1 MEIIT
6 SIAQQKEMADQ
17 QEIQKGF
24 QTQWQNKRERYS

>member
-17 QEIQKGF
+17 QEIQKRF
-24 QTQWQNKRERYS
+24 PNTMAE